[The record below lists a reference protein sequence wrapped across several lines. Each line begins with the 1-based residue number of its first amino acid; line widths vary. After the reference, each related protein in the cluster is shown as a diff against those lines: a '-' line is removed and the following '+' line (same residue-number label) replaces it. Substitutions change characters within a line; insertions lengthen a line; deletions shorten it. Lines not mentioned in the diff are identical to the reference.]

1 MASRDY
7 LKHVVSTS
15 EPVGSGLG
23 DQWYNPTTNVLSGR
37 LAVNGTSVQW
47 VPQVK
52 IEVVAAL
59 PSSPVANTLYIV
71 TG

>member
-15 EPVGSGLG
+15 EAVGSGLG
-23 DQWYNPTTNVLSGR
+23 DEYYNPSTNQLFKR

-47 VPQVK
+47 VAQVR
-52 IEVVAAL
+52 IEVVTAL